1 MHWSIR
7 WRLTVWN
14 TLALAVVL
22 AGFSA
27 LVYGLLARS
36 LYQQIDQGLLAALQ
50 GLERERE
57 ASRTRGW
64 VQHEIKE
71 FKEHQDFFCVVYDG
85 VGSVYERTEEL
96 AAESVPPTPRP
107 SADGPR
113 FENLTI
119 PVISRQRALS
129 ARLRLGDAEFTVLLL
144 TPLATVDR

>member
-36 LYQQIDQGLLAALQ
+36 LYQQLDQGLLAALQ

-64 VQHEIKE
+64 VQHEIK
-71 FKEHQDFFCVVYDG
+71 
-85 VGSVYERTEEL
+85 
-96 AAESVPPTPRP
+96 
-107 SADGPR
+107 
-113 FENLTI
+113 
-119 PVISRQRALS
+119 
-129 ARLRLGDAEFTVLLL
+129 
-144 TPLATVDR
+144 